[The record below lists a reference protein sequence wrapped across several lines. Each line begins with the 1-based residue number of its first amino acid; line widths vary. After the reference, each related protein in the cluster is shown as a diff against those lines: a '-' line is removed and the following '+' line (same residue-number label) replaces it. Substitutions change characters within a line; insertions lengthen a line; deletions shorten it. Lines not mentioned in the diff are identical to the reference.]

1 MASKIKNFL
10 LGASLF
16 VAVLVVWQLLSAF
29 RVIPTWF
36 LPTPGETFYTFLG
49 LVQNGILIKL
59 LLNSFLNIF
68 PAFVLSLIFSL
79 VLGIFIGT
87 NATFRRMSLPFLAAI
102 NSVPSLAWLPLII
115 LFLGFTRQTIWT
127 VIFISSFIKII
138 YSVIGGVRE
147 INRNWL
153 LVAQN
158 LELNKLE
165 IMIKVILPGALPQIL
180 SGIRI
185 GFGSAWRSLIG
196 VEMLMVT
203 AGGLGK
209 YIWMSQW
216 AFKFDQVFSGVIV
229 IALVGVLAE
238 QLIFKRIEQ
247 VTLAKWGMIQE

>member
-1 MASKIKNFL
+1 MVSKIKNFL
-10 LGASLF
+10 LGAFLF
-16 VAVLVVWQLLSAF
+16 IAVLIVWQLLSAF

-36 LPTPGETFYTFLG
+36 LPTPGETLYTFLG
-49 LVQNGILIKL
+49 LIQNGVLIKL

-68 PAFVLSLIFSL
+68 PAFILSLLFSL

-87 NATFRRMSLPFLAAI
+87 NATFRRMCLPFLAAI

-158 LELNKLE
+158 LELNKFE
-165 IMIKVILPGALPQIL
+165 TMVKVILPGALPQIL
-180 SGIRI
+180 SGVRI

-229 IALVGVLAE
+229 IALVGITTE
-238 QLIFKRIEQ
+238 MLIFKKIEQ